1 MGFLESPN
9 STLTQASNPFHFP
22 NRLTLLNPGRE
33 NYETLGQFCGSL
45 YINTLPAALRDVRLP
60 VSARY
65 YSSMPQREFGGLW
78 INCLLY
84 ADDVVLIAAPEVMP
98 KLLMRAEDH
107 SRSLGYRWN
116 PAKCV
121 VLNCPSDHGGRRM
134 KLYGSPIPKE
144 PSFCYR

>member
-1 MGFLESPN
+1 
-9 STLTQASNPFHFP
+9 
-22 NRLTLLNPGRE
+22 
-33 NYETLGQFCGSL
+33 
-45 YINTLPAALRDVRLP
+45 
-60 VSARY
+60 
-65 YSSMPQREFGGLW
+65 MPQREFGGLW

-98 KLLMRAEDH
+98 KLLKKAEEH
-107 SRSLGYRWN
+107 SQSLGYRWN

-144 PSFCYR
+144 SSFTYLGELSLCYLCHACDSVANWY